1 MKKYVDLDRRGKLLA
16 DLRAL
21 ADGHGHSQRII
32 GDAADELE
40 MIWGLEAQRL
50 EQARENVALAA
61 GGPDKLLKAN
71 ACVALINSAALL
83 RGEDRR
89 NYLAD
94 LALQGLS
101 QSRNQS

>member
-1 MKKYVDLDRRGKLLA
+1 MPKYEDLDARGKLLA

-21 ADGHGHSQRII
+21 ADGLGHSQRII

-40 MIWGLEAQRL
+40 MVWGLEAQRL
-50 EQARENVALAA
+50 EQATENGTLVA

-89 NYLAD
+89 NHLAE
-94 LALQGLS
+94 LALKGLQKS
-101 QSRNQS
+101 

>member
-1 MKKYVDLDRRGKLLA
+1 MKYEDLDKRGRLLA

-21 ADGHGHSQRII
+21 ADGPGHSQRII

-50 EQARENVALAA
+50 EQAGENVALAA

-101 QSRNQS
+101 QS